1 LKQLAD
7 YHFIREKLLRFDDQ
21 LSVKTASVYP
31 SGVYHM
37 RTIVDLN
44 DKEPVRYLNVLSR
57 MASKLESPFSLEQL
71 CGDLCYVLKAIMSHP
86 DITVVH
92 VQIGNVVR
100 MSPDFHTT
108 SWGLVREF
116 ESVGRINGKLE
127 VYYTKEV
134 VAHGGFPFKNEEV
147 DVLDNI
153 AHLLSG
159 AITKA
164 AFERLLVDNVERE
177 KELGGIARI
186 SAILQEDRPVPEL
199 LFDICNTIPHS
210 WQFPEFT
217 GARIIYDEIVVA
229 TENFS
234 ETPWMQRQPFTV
246 PDGPGGSIEVC
257 YLKEFPF
264 RDEGPFLKEERNLI
278 VNLAQ
283 LLAAAAGSKMYRQ
296 LINQNRERLK
306 ELNAINQTTQI
317 ITHGKSIPSTLQSV
331 CSILPQS
338 FQYPEQTAVRISYE
352 GKVYVSR
359 EFDETPWVLRE
370 QLVTIDNKI
379 GTIEIYYLTEFPEIY
394 EGPFFKE
401 ERDLVRNIARLLAH
415 FFNNYKGRLLIERSS
430 INSIASEHQRH
441 IIAERSG
448 IDELFKKPSPRTASS
463 YYFVREV
470 LFVATPYDAFAIK
483 NEEFPFVNA
492 SGESLGYVPR
502 ITVVNTAQQA
512 LELLSY
518 RVFDMVMIM
527 VGVDINQS
535 IDVLV
540 QIDTSHPV
548 LPVYILV
555 NMESQFE
562 PFMKSEA
569 FKDGYKQIYVWNK
582 DPALI
587 LALTRLHEDI
597 HNVANSLAPV
607 VLVIEDTP
615 DILSKI
621 ITRSFQAI
629 AGYTDSTVVTG
640 NQSPFDYLEEIYHRP
655 HLLAVSNYEA
665 AVHVVREYHNRISC
679 VISDVEFGKNGVLH
693 RKAGIELVDVIK
705 EQSNHIP
712 ILLHSSDLSNE
723 KTALEFGLCFL
734 DKNIP
739 DLLDKIEMFIENYL
753 KRVVVT
759 LTKKDGNGVERTDD
773 IAQMIR
779 LLGNEKTHSITE
791 SLHNGEFSRW
801 VLFQGELDLA
811 DTVSK
816 ITESS
821 SDDDACQKAIVEL
834 LKALLVRRYRGTT
847 LRFEHTRF
855 FDESFVSVL
864 CGGSYGGK
872 GRGVAFLNALIH
884 DKTFQS
890 QIPGLAIS
898 TPPTSI
904 IGTDEFERVVKIIQ
918 KRNINIYEAEYDT
931 VRKLFIDVPLCDKV
945 RKGLRALVEQY
956 QSPIAVRSSSL
967 FEDSLTQPFAGAFE
981 TYIIPNSDEHID
993 VRLEQIEQAV
1003 KLVFASLYRPEARTY
1018 FALSGRTVQEERMA
1032 VVVQQLVGTNF
1043 GDFYYPHVSGVAGS
1057 FNYYPVAHMKSDEG
1071 FAVIAF
1077 GLGVYVVEGRSGHRF
1092 SPAYPEINFGS
1103 IKDLL
1108 TNSQVQ
1114 FYGVNL
1120 SKTGLNLYEK
1130 GEKAG
1135 LDLLGI
1141 DSAEKNKSLI
1151 HCASVYDREN
1161 DRMVPNLALQGSRV
1175 VDFADILK
1183 YNYIP
1188 LAESLTVLLK
1198 MLSERM
1204 GAPVEIEFAVTLPH
1218 KCNNY
1223 ADATLYMLQVKPLIG
1238 EQLSH
1243 AINDAVDPDS
1253 VLMYSQNALGN
1264 GVIDTITDVV
1274 LIDSSRFDKTKTE
1287 AIAMEVEYINRK
1299 LVKEN
1304 RQYILI
1310 GPGRWGT
1317 RDKSLGVPIVWGQ
1330 ICNARVIVE
1339 IGFADYP
1346 LDASLGSHFFH
1357 NLTAMNTGY
1366 MAINEHHQNDT
1377 IRWERFNDAVTVEK
1391 LHFVHHLRFA
1401 TPLHV
1406 EIDGLKR
1413 KAAITRGKSN

>member
-1 LKQLAD
+1 
-7 YHFIREKLLRFDDQ
+7 
-21 LSVKTASVYP
+21 
-31 SGVYHM
+31 M
-37 RTIVDLN
+37 RAIIDGIEN
-44 DKEPVRYLNVLSR
+44 DPVRYLNVLSKI
-57 MASKLESPFSLEQL
+57 ATELEAPFSPEQL
-71 CGDLCYVLKAIMSHP
+71 CSDLCDVLKAITTHP
-86 DITVVH
+86 EITVVR
-92 VQIGNVVR
+92 VQIGSVVR

-116 ESVGRINGKLE
+116 EGVDKTKGRLE

-134 VAHGGFPFKNEEV
+134 SVHGGFPFKNEEV
-147 DVLDNI
+147 YLLDNI

-159 AITKA
+159 ATTKA

-177 KELGGIARI
+177 KELGGIGKI

-199 LFDICNTIPHS
+199 LFDICNVLPQS
-210 WQFPEFT
+210 WQFPDFT
-217 GARIIYDEIVVA
+217 GARIVFDEIVVA

-234 ETPWMQRQPFTV
+234 ETPWMQHQPFTV
-246 PDGPGGSIEVC
+246 PDGPGGSIQVC
-257 YLKEFPF
+257 YTKEFPL

-296 LINQNRERLK
+296 LINLNRERLK

-352 GKVYVSR
+352 DKVYVSR

-415 FFNNYKGRLLIERSS
+415 FFNNYKGRLLIERAS

-441 IIAERSG
+441 IIAARPG
-448 IDELFKKPSPRTASS
+448 IDELFRKPSPRTASS

-470 LFVATPYDAFAIK
+470 LFVATPYDAFAIQ
-483 NEEFPFVNA
+483 NEEFPIVNA
-492 SGESLGYVPR
+492 RGESLGYVPR

-512 LELLSY
+512 LELLSH

-535 IDVLV
+535 IDVLG
-540 QIDTSHPV
+540 QIDASYPIM
-548 LPVYILV
+548 PIYILV
-555 NMESQFE
+555 NMEAQFE
-562 PFMKSEA
+562 PFMKSDA
-569 FKDGYKQIYVWNK
+569 FRDGYKQIYVWNK

-587 LALTRLHEDI
+587 LALTRVHEDI
-597 HNVANSLAPV
+597 HNVANSFAPV
-607 VLVIEDTP
+607 VLIIEDTP

-629 AGYTDSTVVTG
+629 AEYADSAVVAG

-655 HLLAVSNYEA
+655 HLVAVSNYEA

-679 VISDVEFGKNGVLH
+679 VISDIEFGKSGVLH

-723 KTALEFGLCFL
+723 KTALEIGLCFL

-739 DLLDKIEMFIENYL
+739 DLLEKIEIFIKNHL
-753 KRVVVT
+753 LRIVVT
-759 LTKKDGNGVERTDD
+759 LTKKDGSGAEHTDD
-773 IAQMIR
+773 IAQIIR
-779 LLGNEKTHSITE
+779 LVGNEKTHSITE
-791 SLHNGEFSRW
+791 SLHNGEFNRW
-801 VLFQGELDLA
+801 LLFQGEQDLA
-811 DTVSK
+811 DTVSNLSN
-816 ITESS
+816 SS
-821 SDDDACQKAIVEL
+821 SDDAYQVAIVEQ
-834 LKALLVRRYRGTT
+834 LKTLLVRRYCGTT
-847 LRFEHTRF
+847 IRFEHTRF
-855 FDESFVSVL
+855 FNESFISVL

-884 DKTFQS
+884 DKAFQS

-904 IGTDEFERVVKIIQ
+904 IGTDEFERIVKIIQ
-918 KRNINIYEAEYDT
+918 NKNINLYEEEYDT
-931 VRKLFIDVPLCDKV
+931 IRKSFLAVPLSDKV
-945 RKGLRALVEQY
+945 RKGLRAFVEQY

-981 TYIIPNSDEHID
+981 TYIIPNCDDHVD
-993 VRLEQIEQAV
+993 VRLDQIEQSV

-1043 GDFYYPHVSGVAGS
+1043 GDCYYPHISGVAGS
-1057 FNYYPVAHMKSDEG
+1057 FNYYPVAHMKSEEG

-1077 GLGVYVVEGRSGHRF
+1077 GLGVYVVEGHSGHRY

-1103 IKDLL
+1103 IKNML

-1114 FYGVNL
+1114 FYNVNIQ
-1120 SKTGLNLYEK
+1120 
-1130 GEKAG
+1130 KAG
-1135 LDLLGI
+1135 L
-1141 DSAEKNKSLI
+1141 
-1151 HCASVYDREN
+1151 
-1161 DRMVPNLALQGSRV
+1161 
-1175 VDFADILK
+1175 
-1183 YNYIP
+1183 
-1188 LAESLTVLLK
+1188 
-1198 MLSERM
+1198 
-1204 GAPVEIEFAVTLPH
+1204 
-1218 KCNNY
+1218 
-1223 ADATLYMLQVKPLIG
+1223 
-1238 EQLSH
+1238 
-1243 AINDAVDPDS
+1243 
-1253 VLMYSQNALGN
+1253 
-1264 GVIDTITDVV
+1264 
-1274 LIDSSRFDKTKTE
+1274 
-1287 AIAMEVEYINRK
+1287 
-1299 LVKEN
+1299 
-1304 RQYILI
+1304 
-1310 GPGRWGT
+1310 
-1317 RDKSLGVPIVWGQ
+1317 
-1330 ICNARVIVE
+1330 
-1339 IGFADYP
+1339 
-1346 LDASLGSHFFH
+1346 
-1357 NLTAMNTGY
+1357 
-1366 MAINEHHQNDT
+1366 
-1377 IRWERFNDAVTVEK
+1377 
-1391 LHFVHHLRFA
+1391 
-1401 TPLHV
+1401 
-1406 EIDGLKR
+1406 
-1413 KAAITRGKSN
+1413 

>member
-1 LKQLAD
+1 M
-7 YHFIREKLLRFDDQ
+7 YN
-21 LSVKTASVYP
+21 V
-31 SGVYHM
+31 
-37 RTIVDLN
+37 N
-44 DKEPVRYLNVLSR
+44 DANENDPVRYLNVLSR
-57 MASKLESPFSLEQL
+57 IATELEAPFSPEQL
-71 CGDLCYVLKAIMSHP
+71 CSDLCDMLKAITTHP
-86 DITVVH
+86 EITVVR
-92 VQIGNVVR
+92 VQLGSAVR
-100 MSPDFHTT
+100 MTPDFHTT

-116 ESVGRINGKLE
+116 ECVDKTKGRLE
-127 VYYTKEV
+127 IYYTKDV
-134 VAHGGFPFKNEEV
+134 AAHGEFPFKNEEV
-147 DVLDNI
+147 CLLDNI

-159 AITKA
+159 ATTKT
-164 AFERLLVDNVERE
+164 AFERLLIDNIERE
-177 KELGGIARI
+177 KELGGIAKI
-186 SAILQEDRPVPEL
+186 SAILQQDRPVPEL
-199 LFDICNTIPHS
+199 LFDICNVLPQS
-210 WQFPEFT
+210 WQFPDFT
-217 GARIIYDEIVVA
+217 GARIVFDEIVVA

-234 ETPWMQRQPFTV
+234 ETPWIQRQSFTV
-246 PDGPGGSIEVC
+246 PDGPDGSIEVC
-257 YLKEFPF
+257 YTKEFPL

-283 LLAAAAGSKMYRQ
+283 LLAAAAGSRMYRE

-317 ITHGKSIPSTLQSV
+317 VTHGKSIPSTLQSV

-359 EFDETPWVLRE
+359 EFSETPWVLRE

-379 GTIEIYYLTEFPEIY
+379 GTIEIYYLAEFPEIY

-401 ERDLVRNIARLLAH
+401 ERDLVRNIARLLAY

-441 IIAERSG
+441 IIADRSG
-448 IDELFKKPSPRTASS
+448 IDELFRKPSPRTASS

-470 LFVATPYDAFAIK
+470 LFVATPYDAFAIN
-483 NEEFPFVNA
+483 NEELPFVNA
-492 SGESLGYVPR
+492 LGGPLGDVPR

-535 IDVLV
+535 IDILN
-540 QIDTSHPV
+540 QIDRSYPI

-562 PFMKSEA
+562 PFMKSDA

-587 LALTRLHEDI
+587 LVLTRLHEDI
-597 HNVANSLAPV
+597 HNVANSFAPV
-607 VLVIEDTP
+607 VLIIEDTP

-629 AGYTDSTVVTG
+629 AEWADSNIVSG
-640 NQSPFDYLEEIYHRP
+640 NQSPYDYLETIYHRP
-655 HLLAVSNYEA
+655 HLLAVTNYEA
-665 AVHVVREYHNRISC
+665 AVHVVSEYHNRISC
-679 VISDVEFGKNGVLH
+679 VISDIEFGKSGALH

-723 KTALEFGLCFL
+723 KTALEIGLCFL
-734 DKNIP
+734 DKSIP
-739 DLLDKIEMFIENYL
+739 DLLEKIEIFIKNHL
-753 KRVVVT
+753 KRVVVS
-759 LTKKDGNGVERTDD
+759 LTKKDGNGTECTDD
-773 IAQMIR
+773 IAQMIH
-779 LLGNEKTHSITE
+779 LVGNEKTHSIIDA
-791 SLHNGEFSRW
+791 LHNGEFDRW
-801 VLFQGELDLA
+801 LLFQGEQDLA
-811 DTVSK
+811 KAVSQLRDNSND
-816 ITESS
+816 E
-821 SDDDACQKAIVEL
+821 DVCQTAIVEQ
-834 LKALLVRRYRGTT
+834 LKALLVRRYYGTT
-847 LRFEHTRF
+847 IRFENTRF
-855 FDESFVSVL
+855 FDESFISVL

-884 DKTFQS
+884 DKAFQS
-890 QIPGLAIS
+890 QIPGLVIS

-904 IGTDEFERVVKIIQ
+904 IGTDEFDRIVKTIQ
-918 KRNINIYEAEYDT
+918 SRNVCLYDEEYDT
-931 VRKLFIDVPLCDKV
+931 VRKNFLSVPLSDNV
-945 RKGLRALVEQY
+945 RKGLRAFIEQY

-981 TYIIPNSDEHID
+981 TYIIPNGDDHVE

-1003 KLVFASLYRPEARTY
+1003 KLVFASLYRPEARAY

-1043 GDFYYPHVSGVAGS
+1043 GDYYYPHISGVAGS

-1103 IKDLL
+1103 IKDML
-1108 TNSQVQ
+1108 TNSQVH
-1114 FYGVNL
+1114 FYGVTMA
-1120 SKTGLNLYEK
+1120 KTGLNLYEK

-1141 DSAEKNKSLI
+1141 DAAEKNKSLI
-1151 HCASVYDREN
+1151 HCASVYDKEN
-1161 DRMVPNLALQGSRV
+1161 DRMVPNLAQQGSRV

-1188 LAESLTVLLK
+1188 LAESLAVLLK
-1198 MLSERM
+1198 MLSARM
-1204 GAPVEIEFAVTLPH
+1204 GAPVEIEFAVKLPH

-1243 AINDAVDPDS
+1243 AMNEAIDPEL

-1274 LIDSSRFDKTKTE
+1274 LVDSLRFDKTKTE

-1339 IGFADYP
+1339 LGFADYP

-1366 MAINEHHQNDT
+1366 MAINEHHQNDI
-1377 IRWERFNDAVTVEK
+1377 IRWECFSDAVTIEK
-1391 LHFVHHLRFA
+1391 LHYVHHLRFA
-1401 TPLHV
+1401 APLHI

-1413 KAAITRGKSN
+1413 KASVIRGKSK

>member
-1 LKQLAD
+1 M
-7 YHFIREKLLRFDDQ
+7 HN
-21 LSVKTASVYP
+21 V
-31 SGVYHM
+31 
-37 RTIVDLN
+37 N
-44 DKEPVRYLNVLSR
+44 DGNENEPVRYLNVLSR
-57 MASKLESPFSLEQL
+57 IAAELEAPFSPGQL
-71 CGDLCYVLKAIMSHP
+71 CGDLCDMLKVITTHP
-86 DITVVH
+86 EITVVRI
-92 VQIGNVVR
+92 QLGSVVR
-100 MSPDFHTT
+100 MTPDFHTT

-116 ESVGRINGKLE
+116 KGVDKTKGRLE
-127 VYYTKEV
+127 IYYTQDISM
-134 VAHGGFPFKNEEV
+134 HGGLPFKNEEV
-147 DVLDNI
+147 CLLDNI

-159 AITKA
+159 ATTKA
-164 AFERLLVDNVERE
+164 AFERLLIDNIERE
-177 KELGGIARI
+177 KELGGIAKI
-186 SAILQEDRPVPEL
+186 SAILQQDRPVAEL
-199 LFDICNTIPHS
+199 LFDICNILPQS
-210 WQFPEFT
+210 WQFPDFT
-217 GARIIYDEIVVA
+217 GARIVYDKIVAA

-234 ETPWMQRQPFTV
+234 ETPWIQRQSFTV
-246 PDGPGGSIEVC
+246 PDGPEGSIEVC
-257 YLKEFPF
+257 YIKEFPL

-283 LLAAAAGSKMYRQ
+283 LLAAAAGSRMYRE
-296 LINQNRERLK
+296 LVNQNRERLK

-317 ITHGKSIPSTLQSV
+317 ISHGKSIPSTLQSV

-359 EFDETPWVLRE
+359 EFNETPWVLRE

-379 GTIEIYYLTEFPEIY
+379 GTIEIYYLTEFPEVY
-394 EGPFFKE
+394 EGPFLKE
-401 ERDLVRNIARLLAH
+401 ERDLVQNIARLLAH

-430 INSIASEHQRH
+430 INSITSEHQRH
-441 IIAERSG
+441 IIADRLG
-448 IDELFKKPSPRTASS
+448 VDELFRKPSPRTASS

-470 LFVATPYDAFAIK
+470 LFIATPYDAFAIK
-483 NEEFPFVNA
+483 NEELSFINLC
-492 SGESLGYVPR
+492 GGTLGYVPR
-502 ITVVNTAQQA
+502 ITVVNTALQA

-535 IDVLV
+535 IDILN
-540 QIDTSHPV
+540 QIDRSYPL

-555 NMESQFE
+555 NMDSQFE
-562 PFMKSEA
+562 PFVQSDA

-587 LALTRLHEDI
+587 LALTRLYEDI

-621 ITRSFQAI
+621 VTRSFQAI
-629 AGYTDSTVVTG
+629 AEWADSGVVSV
-640 NQSPFDYLEEIYHRP
+640 NPSPFDYLEEIYQRP
-655 HLLAVSNYEA
+655 HLLVVSNYEA
-665 AVHVVREYHNRISC
+665 AVHVIREYHNRISC

-739 DLLDKIEMFIENYL
+739 DLLDKIKVFIKNHL

-759 LTKKDGNGVERTDD
+759 LTKRDENGTECTDE
-773 IAQMIR
+773 IAQIIR
-779 LLGNEKTHSITE
+779 LVGNEKTHSITE
-791 SLHNGEFSRW
+791 SLQSGEFIRW
-801 VLFQGELDLA
+801 LLFQGEMELV
-811 DTVSK
+811 DTVGTLIENS
-816 ITESS
+816 ID
-821 SDDDACQKAIVEL
+821 SDECQLAIVEQ

-847 LRFEHTRF
+847 IRFDHTCF
-855 FDESFVSVL
+855 FDESFVSIL

-904 IGTDEFERVVKIIQ
+904 IGTDEFERIVKVIQ
-918 KRNINIYEAEYDT
+918 SRNVNLYEEEYDS
-931 VRKLFIDVPLCDKV
+931 VRKRFLSVPLSDNV
-945 RKGLRALVEQY
+945 RKGLRAFIEQY

-981 TYIIPNSDEHID
+981 TYIIPNGDD
-993 VRLEQIEQAV
+993 RVAVRLEQIEQAV
-1003 KLVFASLYRPEARTY
+1003 KLVFASLYRPEARAY

-1032 VVVQQLVGTNF
+1032 VVVQQLAGTNF
-1043 GDFYYPHVSGVAGS
+1043 EDVYYPHISGVAGS
-1057 FNYYPVAHMKSDEG
+1057 FNYYPVAHMKSEEG

-1092 SPAYPEINFGS
+1092 SPAYPEISFGS
-1103 IKDLL
+1103 LKDLM

-1114 FYGVNL
+1114 FYGVTMAKN
-1120 SKTGLNLYEK
+1120 GLNLYEK

-1135 LDLLGI
+1135 LDLLEI
-1141 DSAEKNKSLI
+1141 DYAEKNKSLI
-1151 HCASVYDREN
+1151 HCASVYDSEN
-1161 DRMVPNLALQGSRV
+1161 DRMVPNLTRQGPRV

-1183 YNYIP
+1183 FNYIP
-1188 LAESLTVLLK
+1188 LAESLAALLK
-1198 MLSERM
+1198 MLSARM

-1223 ADATLYMLQVKPLIG
+1223 ADPTLYMLQVKPLIG
-1238 EQLSH
+1238 EQMSH
-1243 AINDAVDPDS
+1243 VMSEAIDPDS

-1264 GVIDTITDVV
+1264 GVVDTITDVV
-1274 LIDSSRFDKTKTE
+1274 LVDSLRFDKTKTD

-1317 RDKSLGVPIVWGQ
+1317 RDRSLGVPIVWGQ
-1330 ICNARVIVE
+1330 ICNAKVIVE
-1339 IGFADYP
+1339 LGFADYP

-1366 MAINEHHQNDT
+1366 MAINEHHQNDI
-1377 IRWERFNDAVTVEK
+1377 IRWECFSDAVAIEK
-1391 LHFVHHLRFA
+1391 LHYVHHLRFA
-1401 TPLHV
+1401 APLHI

-1413 KAAITRGKSN
+1413 KASVIRGKSK

>member
-1 LKQLAD
+1 MRD
-7 YHFIREKLLRFDDQ
+7 IIDNIENDP
-21 LSVKTASVYP
+21 VK
-31 SGVYHM
+31 
-37 RTIVDLN
+37 
-44 DKEPVRYLNVLSR
+44 YLNVLSKI
-57 MASKLESPFSLEQL
+57 ATELEAPFSPEQL
-71 CGDLCYVLKAIMSHP
+71 CSDLCEVLKAITTHP
-86 DITVVH
+86 EITVVR
-92 VQIGNVVR
+92 VQIGSVVR

-116 ESVGRINGKLE
+116 DGVDKTKGMLE

-134 VAHGGFPFKNEEV
+134 TVHGGFPFKNEEV
-147 DVLDNI
+147 YLLDNI

-159 AITKA
+159 ATTKA

-177 KELGGIARI
+177 KELGGIAKI

-199 LFDICNTIPHS
+199 LFDICNTIPDS
-210 WQFPEFT
+210 WQFPDFT

-229 TENFS
+229 TEKFS
-234 ETPWMQRQPFTV
+234 ETPWMQRQSFTV
-246 PDGPGGSIEVC
+246 PGGPGGSIEVC
-257 YLKEFPF
+257 YIKEFPV

-296 LINQNRERLK
+296 LIDQNRERLK
-306 ELNAINQTTQI
+306 ELNGINQTTQI
-317 ITHGKSIPSTLQSV
+317 ITHGKSISSTLQSV

-352 GKVYVSR
+352 GKVYISR

-379 GTIEIYYLTEFPEIY
+379 GTIEIYYLTEYPEIY

-441 IIAERSG
+441 IVAERSG
-448 IDELFKKPSPRTASS
+448 IDELFKKTSPRTASS

-483 NEEFPFVNA
+483 NEELPFVNA
-492 SGESLGYVPR
+492 SGGSLGYVPR

-512 LELLSY
+512 LELLSH

-535 IDVLV
+535 IDVFK
-540 QIDTSHPV
+540 QIDASYPI
-548 LPVYILV
+548 LPFYILV
-555 NMESQFE
+555 NMEAQFE
-562 PFMKSEA
+562 PFMKCDA

-597 HNVANSLAPV
+597 NNVANSLAPV

-629 AGYTDSTVVTG
+629 AGYTDGAVVTG

-655 HLLAVSNYEA
+655 HLMAVSNYEA

-679 VISDVEFGKNGVLH
+679 VISDIEFGKNGVLH
-693 RKAGIELVDVIK
+693 RMAGIELIDVIK

-723 KTALEFGLCFL
+723 KTVLEFGLCFL

-739 DLLDKIEMFIENYL
+739 DLLEKIEIFIKNHL
-753 KRVVVT
+753 KRIAVT

-779 LLGNEKTHSITE
+779 LVGNEKTHSITE
-791 SLHNGEFSRW
+791 SLHNGDFNRW
-801 VLFQGELDLA
+801 LLFQGEQELA
-811 DTVSK
+811 ETIRTFIENSRN
-816 ITESS
+816 
-821 SDDDACQKAIVEL
+821 DDACQMAIVEQ
-834 LKALLVRRYRGTT
+834 LKTLLVRRYHGTT
-847 LRFEHTRF
+847 IQFEHTRF

-872 GRGVAFLNALIH
+872 GRGVAFLSALIH
-884 DKTFQS
+884 DKSFQS
-890 QIPGLAIS
+890 QVPGLAIS

-904 IGTDEFERVVKIIQ
+904 IGTDEFEHIVRIIQ
-918 KRNINIYEAEYDT
+918 KGNVNLYEAEYDT
-931 VRKLFIDVPLCDKV
+931 IRKCFLSVPLSDKV
-945 RKGLRALVEQY
+945 RNGLRSFIEQY

-981 TYIIPNSDEHID
+981 TYIIPNCDECTD
-993 VRLEQIEQAV
+993 LRLEQIEQAV

-1018 FALSGRTVQEERMA
+1018 FALSGRSVQEERMA

-1043 GDFYYPHVSGVAGS
+1043 GDVYYPHISGVAGS
-1057 FNYYPVAHMKSDEG
+1057 FNYYPVAHMKPDEG

-1103 IKDLL
+1103 IKDMLS
-1108 TNSQVQ
+1108 NSQVQ

-1120 SKTGLNLYEK
+1120 SKTGLNLYQK

-1135 LDLLGI
+1135 LDLLSI
-1141 DSAEKNKSLI
+1141 DSAEKNMSLI

-1161 DRMVPNLALQGSRV
+1161 DRLVPNLSQQGPRL

-1218 KCNNY
+1218 KSNNY
-1223 ADATLYMLQVKPLIG
+1223 TDATLYMLQVKPLIG

-1243 AINDAVDPDS
+1243 AMNEAVDPES

-1274 LIDSSRFDKTKTE
+1274 LVESSQFDKTKTE

-1304 RQYILI
+1304 RQYILV

-1339 IGFADYP
+1339 LGFADYP

-1366 MAINEHHQNDT
+1366 MAINEHHQND
-1377 IRWERFNDAVTVEK
+1377 IIHWEYFSDALTVEK
-1391 LHFVHHLRFA
+1391 LHYVHHLRFA

-1413 KAAITRGKSN
+1413 KAAIMRRKSN